1 MPGFAGARNEDVVKW
16 LDSIEEICQRRP
28 IARTE
33 WVNVAFRGLGENVQT
48 VMETIEDDLDTLCRE
63 KWTWTWTTFKQAMVG
78 IDKQVKESRS
88 TWEKVNDFRREN
100 PRAVTAAGLGLVG
113 IAAIPLAP
121 ALLVGGLNLLGFSAV
136 GPVAGS
142 IAAGAQSAIYG
153 GAVASGS
160 AFALAQSAAM
170 GGVAVAGAGGLVSG
184 AGAAAAGTW
193 LQFSKPKDL
202 PPNAWPRTLKASS
215 DLLLSLML
223 EQRKQ
228 KQ

>member
-1 MPGFAGARNEDVVKW
+1 MFISG
-16 LDSIEEICQRRP
+16 
-28 IARTE
+28 
-33 WVNVAFRGLGENVQT
+33 
-48 VMETIEDDLDTLCRE
+48 
-63 KWTWTWTTFKQAMVG
+63 
-78 IDKQVKESRS
+78 S
-88 TWEKVNDFRREN
+88 TWEKVSDFRRQY

-121 ALLVGGLNLLGFSAV
+121 ALLVGVLNLLGFSAV
-136 GPVAGS
+136 GPVAGKLYFPPLHVPLNEYESGS
-142 IAAGAQSAIYG
+142 IAAGVQSAVYG

-184 AGAAAAGTW
+184 VGAAAAGTW

-202 PPNAWPRTLKASS
+202 PPDAWPSTLKASS

-223 EQRKQ
+223 EQKKQ